1 MAHSQQYVSQALKMY
16 TSIQPYVAPVITEPD
31 IIDVEFRELPPT
43 TEMVVRNEV
52 QRLMTI
58 VRHKHLF

>member
-16 TSIQPYVAPVITEPD
+16 TSIQPAVPLPNLYPD
-31 IIDVEFRELPPT
+31 VIDVEFREVPNAN
-43 TEMVVRNEV
+43 VRLTEV

-58 VRHKHLF
+58 LSHR